1 MAKQVEQ
8 LILGAD
14 ISQQWIDLYQH
25 QTGISERVENC
36 AAAIRAALK
45 ALPRPAAVAVEA
57 TNTYHE
63 LLVAQALAAGIVV
76 YLIDGYQLSHYR
88 EALRQRAKTD
98 PSDARLLARFLAN
111 EIAQLAPYQP
121 RSAKQ
126 QRLWR
131 LLKRRA
137 TLVKAKLQ
145 LQQSLAD
152 VVELEHAIAD
162 LVRQIDQL
170 SRQLERELKALVRTL
185 GWQEL
190 VARCESIPGVGFL
203 TAVALVAT
211 YQRGYFADRD
221 AFIAFM
227 GLDVR
232 VRDSGKH
239 RGRRKLT
246 KKGDGEIRRLLHC
259 AAMAAAR
266 TRFFKPQYQALLARG
281 FSTTAA
287 YVAIARKLARLA
299 FVLLRKEMRFDPHKF
314 NTPCVA
320 T

>member
-1 MAKQVEQ
+1 VE
-8 LILGAD
+8 
-14 ISQQWIDLYQH
+14 
-25 QTGISERVENC
+25 E
-36 AAAIRAALK
+36 ALK
-45 ALPRPAAVAVEA
+45 AGVE
-57 TNTYHE
+57 
-63 LLVAQALAAGIVV
+63 VF
-76 YLIDGYQLSHYR
+76 LIDGYQLSHYR

-111 EIAQLAPYQP
+111 EGAQLTPFKP

-137 TLVKAKLQ
+137 TLVKTKSQ

-152 VVELEHAIAD
+152 VTELMRSIQA
-162 LVRQIDQL
+162 LLRRIDRLLAQL
-170 SRQLERELKALVRTL
+170 DRRLRALARTL

-190 VARCESIPGVGFL
+190 IARCASIPGVGFL
-203 TAVALVAT
+203 TAVALVCT
-211 YQRGYFADRD
+211 YQRGYFVGRD
-221 AFIAFM
+221 AFIAFI

-246 KKGDGEIRRLLHC
+246 KKGDAETRRLLHC

-266 TRFFKPQYQALLARG
+266 SAYFKPQYQALKARG
-281 FSTTAA
+281 MATTAA
-287 YVAIARKLARLA
+287 YVVIARKLARLA
-299 FVLLRKEMRFDPHKF
+299 FVLLRNETRFDPHKF
-314 NTPCVA
+314 NTPCTA